1 MVDDILP
8 LRQAKS
14 RNRNLIFGINDSYS
28 HLSSIRHDKLV
39 NGSQWQSMSVLDNIG
54 RDLDLEPELGNSRH
68 SFIVNLWFV
77 S

>member
-39 NGSQWQSMSVLDNIG
+39 NGSQCQSWIT
-54 RDLDLEPELGNSRH
+54 LEGIWIL
-68 SFIVNLWFV
+68 NL
-77 S
+77 SLAIPDTLSL